1 MKTPLMPVDDA
12 LGRILDA
19 LEQVAQEQVPLVEA
33 HGRVVAQ
40 DVFARRTQPP
50 FDASAMDGYA
60 VRAED
65 VTEAPVT
72 LKVVG
77 SAPAGGSY
85 GEVVGPGEAVR
96 IFTGG
101 PVPEG
106 ADSIVLQEDA
116 FAGEGVVTLHEAAE
130 PGRHIRKAGLDFGE
144 GDTVL
149 AAGTRLDSRHV
160 GLAAAANAPE
170 LAVYQ
175 VPRVAILATGDELVP
190 PGGDPGPFQ
199 IISSNSLAV
208 AAQVRAAGGIAI
220 DLGIARDD
228 ADSLKAAAKG
238 AEEADLLVTIG
249 GASVGDHDLIQ
260 SVLGEDGL
268 ELDFWRIAMKPGKP
282 LMFGALRGVPMLG
295 LPGNPVSALV
305 CGEVFLKP
313 AVRRLGGEAH
323 VSNWLGRAR
332 LGEPLPA
339 NKERQDYLRG
349 RSDYD
354 GAGTRLVTPF
364 PVQDSSML
372 STLAK
377 ADCLIVRPPHAP
389 EAAAGDEVLVLDL

>member
-1 MKTPLMPVDDA
+1 MKTPLMPVDEA
-12 LGRILDA
+12 LRRIVDA
-19 LEQVAQEQVPLVEA
+19 LEPVAIEQVPLA
-33 HGRVVAQ
+33 AARGRVLAQ
-40 DVFARRTQPP
+40 DVVARRTQPP

-60 VRAED
+60 VRAAD

-72 LKVVG
+72 LDVVG
-77 SAPAGGSY
+77 SAPAGGAY
-85 GEVVGPGEAVR
+85 DGVVGPGEAVR

-101 PVPEG
+101 PVPAG

-130 PGRHIRKAGLDFGE
+130 AARHIRKAGLDFRD

-149 AAGTRLDSRHV
+149 AAGTRLASRHI
-160 GLAAAANAPE
+160 GLAAAANVPE
-170 LAVYQ
+170 LAVFRRPQ
-175 VPRVAILATGDELVP
+175 VAILATGDELVP
-190 PGGDPGPFQ
+190 PGGNPGPFQ

-208 AAQVRAAGGIAI
+208 AAQVEAAGGNTV

-228 ADSLKAAAKG
+228 ADSLKTAAKG
-238 AEEADLLVTIG
+238 AHDADLLVTIG

-260 SVLGEDGL
+260 SVLGEEGL
-268 ELDFWRIAMKPGKP
+268 KLDFWRIAMKPGKP

-305 CGEVFLKP
+305 CGAVFLRP
-313 AVRRLGGEAH
+313 AVRRLGGEARITNAL
-323 VSNWLGRAR
+323 SRAR
-332 LGEPLPA
+332 LAEPLPA
-339 NKERQDYLRG
+339 NKERQDYLRA

-354 GAGTRLVTPF
+354 GAGTRQVTAF

-372 STLAK
+372 STLAQ

-389 EAAAGDEVLVLDL
+389 EAAAGDEVLVLEL

>member
-1 MKTPLMPVDDA
+1 MKTPLMPVDEA
-12 LGRILDA
+12 LSRIIDA
-19 LEQVAQEQVPLVEA
+19 LEPVSREQVSLTEA
-33 HGRVVAQ
+33 RGRVLAA
-40 DVFARRTQPP
+40 DVVARRTQPP

-60 VRAED
+60 VRAAD

-72 LKVVG
+72 LEVVG
-77 SAPAGGSY
+77 SAPAGGAY
-85 GEVVGPGEAVR
+85 DGIVGPGEAVR

-101 PVPEG
+101 PVPAG

-130 PGRHIRKAGLDFGE
+130 AARHIRKAGLDFRD

-149 AAGTRLDSRHV
+149 AAGTRLASRHI
-160 GLAAAANAPE
+160 GLAAAANVPE
-170 LAVYQ
+170 LSVFRRPQ
-175 VPRVAILATGDELVP
+175 VAILATGDELVP

-208 AAQVRAAGGIAI
+208 AAQVEAAGGVAI

-238 AEEADLLVTIG
+238 AYDADLLVTIG

-260 SVLGEDGL
+260 SVLGEEGL
-268 ELDFWRIAMKPGKP
+268 KLDFWRIAMKPGKP

-305 CGEVFLKP
+305 CGAVFLRP
-313 AVRRLGGEAH
+313 AVRRLGGEARMTNAL
-323 VSNWLGRAR
+323 SRAQ
-332 LGEPLPA
+332 LAEPLPA
-339 NKERQDYLRG
+339 NKERQDYLRA

-354 GAGTRLVTPF
+354 GAGTRQVTAF

-389 EAAAGDEVLVLDL
+389 EAAAGDEVLVLEL